1 MKNRKKWQRW
11 QQCRR
16 RKPVRCYRFS
26 LALFISFRQ
35 LLISNHLSFEIF
47 LNNRPACR
55 TLPVTSFT
63 FIILS
68 FHHAR
73 ALLITSHWLQFRVHA
88 FVFFY
93 IPLFLLWRRRLW
105 ISFLSYYH
113 SSTISQTAHPFPRS
127 VSCEVGIFFPVLL
140 PLVKTIFPF
149 FFASKNHSKLLE
161 VSNEHL
167 KNKKEIW
174 RTKWNYKKDK
184 EQRGF
189 LVCYQAFLTIRI
201 LWTNKK
207 YDTFNGLMKNLSFA
221 WSCWACLCCCA
232 YESYSFHN

>member
-1 MKNRKKWQRW
+1 MRL
-11 QQCRR
+11 
-16 RKPVRCYRFS
+16 YF
-26 LALFISFRQ
+26 
-35 LLISNHLSFEIF
+35 
-47 LNNRPACR
+47 
-55 TLPVTSFT
+55 FT
-63 FIILS
+63 FRCFFFDVVVYEFLFCHIITAAPFLKPRTR
-68 FHHAR
+68 FLV
-73 ALLITSHWLQFRVHA
+73 LLLAKWEF
-88 FVFFY
+88 
-93 IPLFLLWRRRLW
+93 
-105 ISFLSYYH
+105 
-113 SSTISQTAHPFPRS
+113 
-127 VSCEVGIFFPVLL
+127 FFPVLL